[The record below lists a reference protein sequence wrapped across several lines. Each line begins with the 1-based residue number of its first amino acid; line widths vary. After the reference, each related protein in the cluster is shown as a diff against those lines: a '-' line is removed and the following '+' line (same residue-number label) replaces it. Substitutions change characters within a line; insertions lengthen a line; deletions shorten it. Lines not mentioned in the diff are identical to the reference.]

1 MRILSLVIL
10 CLMLSKTVV
19 ASEQIVLGLSQD
31 EVAITANFD
40 GSQILLFGAIQRDAP
55 EPDGKMGVI
64 ITIAGPSKPIAV
76 RKKEKRFGIWVNNQ
90 TVEVDAAPS
99 FYAVATNAPFS
110 EILLDVEDLRNKIS
124 IERAIRSVGAPMH
137 IEDSQSFTEA
147 VIRIRKD
154 QKLYQ
159 LLENKIL
166 VDRNTLFRTAI
177 DMPANLTEG
186 DYFTKIFL
194 TRDGEIVSQFDTT
207 IDVKKVGL
215 ERFLFNLSR
224 QNPLIYGLMSLA
236 IAIFAGWVASSFFR
250 YIRHT

>member
-1 MRILSLVIL
+1 MRIMAFIIILLMFSKNLV
-10 CLMLSKTVV
+10 
-19 ASEQIVLGLSQD
+19 ANEQIVLGLSQD

-40 GSQILLFGAIQRDAP
+40 GSKILLFGAIQRDAP
-55 EPDGKMGVI
+55 QPDGKMGVI

-99 FYAVATNAPFS
+99 FYAVATSAPFT
-110 EILLDVEDLRNKIS
+110 EIVSDVEDLRNKIS
-124 IERAIRSVGAPMH
+124 VERAIRSVGAPMH
-137 IEDSQSFTEA
+137 IQDSQSFTEA

-159 LLENKIL
+159 LLENEIV
-166 VDRNTLFRTAI
+166 VDQSTLFRTSV
-177 DMPANLTEG
+177 E
-186 DYFTKIFL
+186 
-194 TRDGEIVSQFDTT
+194 FDTT

-224 QNPLIYGLMSLA
+224 ENPLIYGLLSLA
-236 IAIFAGWVASSFFR
+236 IAIIAGWVASSFFR

>member
-1 MRILSLVIL
+1 
-10 CLMLSKTVV
+10 MLSKTFFT
-19 ASEQIVLGLSQD
+19 SEQIVLGLSQD
-31 EVAITANFD
+31 EVAKQLILMVLKFFYLVQYSETLLNRTAKW
-40 GSQILLFGAIQRDAP
+40 GL
-55 EPDGKMGVI
+55 
-64 ITIAGPSKPIAV
+64 AGPSKPIAV

-186 DYFTKIFL
+186 DYFTQIFL
-194 TRDGEIVSQFDTT
+194 TRDGKIVSQFDTT

>member
-1 MRILSLVIL
+1 
-10 CLMLSKTVV
+10 MLSKTFV

-31 EVAITANFD
+31 EVAITADFD
-40 GSQILLFGAIQRDAP
+40 GSQILLFGAIRRDAP

-90 TVEVDAAPS
+90 TVEVDSAPS

-124 IERAIRSVGAPMH
+124 IERAIRSVGAPMNK
-137 IEDSQSFTEA
+137 ENYQSFTEA

-159 LLENKIL
+159 LLENEIL
-166 VDRNTLFRTAI
+166 VDQNTLFRTAI

-186 DYFTKIFL
+186 DYFTQIFL
-194 TRDGEIVSQFDTT
+194 TRDGKIVSQFDTK

-215 ERFLFNLSR
+215 ERFLFSLSR
-224 QNPLIYGLMSLA
+224 QNPLMYGLMSLA
-236 IAIFAGWVASSFFR
+236 IAIFAGWMASSFFR

>member
-1 MRILSLVIL
+1 MIIV
-10 CLMLSKTVV
+10 LMLSKTL
-19 ASEQIVLGLSQD
+19 AANEKIVLGLSQD

-40 GSQILLFGAIQRDAP
+40 GSQILLFGAIQREAP
-55 EPDGKMGVI
+55 QPDGKMGVI

-99 FYAVATNAPFS
+99 FYAVATNAPFN

-147 VIRIRKD
+147 VIRIRKE

-159 LLENKIL
+159 LLENEIV
-166 VDRNTLFRTAI
+166 VDQSTLFRTAI

-186 DYFTKIFL
+186 DYFT
-194 TRDGEIVSQFDTT
+194 
-207 IDVKKVGL
+207 
-215 ERFLFNLSR
+215 LS
-224 QNPLIYGLMSLA
+224 LIH
-236 IAIFAGWVASSFFR
+236 I
-250 YIRHT
+250 

>member
-1 MRILSLVIL
+1 MRTLSIMIIV
-10 CLMLSKTVV
+10 LMLSKTL
-19 ASEQIVLGLSQD
+19 AANEKIVLGLSQD

-40 GSQILLFGAIQRDAP
+40 GSQILLFGAIQREAP
-55 EPDGKMGVI
+55 QPDGKMGVI

-99 FYAVATNAPFS
+99 FYAVATNAPFN

-147 VIRIRKD
+147 VIRIRKE

-159 LLENKIL
+159 LLENEIA
-166 VDRNTLFRTAI
+166 VDQSTLFRTAV

-186 DYFTKIFL
+186 DYFTQIFL
-194 TRDGEIVSQFDTT
+194 TRDGKIVSQFETI

-224 QNPLIYGLMSLA
+224 QNPLIYGLLSLA
-236 IAIFAGWVASSFFR
+236 IAIIAGWTASSFFR

>member
-1 MRILSLVIL
+1 
-10 CLMLSKTVV
+10 
-19 ASEQIVLGLSQD
+19 
-31 EVAITANFD
+31 
-40 GSQILLFGAIQRDAP
+40 
-55 EPDGKMGVI
+55 
-64 ITIAGPSKPIAV
+64 
-76 RKKEKRFGIWVNNQ
+76 
-90 TVEVDAAPS
+90 
-99 FYAVATNAPFS
+99 
-110 EILLDVEDLRNKIS
+110 
-124 IERAIRSVGAPMH
+124 MH
-137 IEDSQSFTEA
+137 IENSQSFTEA

-159 LLENKIL
+159 LLENEIL
-166 VDRNTLFRTAI
+166 VDQNTLFRTAI

-194 TRDGEIVSQFDTT
+194 TRDGKIVSQFDTT

>member
-1 MRILSLVIL
+1 
-10 CLMLSKTVV
+10 
-19 ASEQIVLGLSQD
+19 
-31 EVAITANFD
+31 
-40 GSQILLFGAIQRDAP
+40 
-55 EPDGKMGVI
+55 MGII

-90 TVEVDAAPS
+90 AEEVDAAPS
-99 FYAVATNAPFS
+99 FYADATSAPFT
-110 EILLDVEDLRNKIS
+110 EIVSDVEDLLYKIS
-124 IERAIRSVGAPMH
+124 VERAIRSVGAPMH
-137 IEDSQSFTEA
+137 IQDSQSFTEA

-159 LLENKIL
+159 LLENEIV
-166 VDRNTLFRTAI
+166 VDQSTLFRTSV

-186 DYFTKIFL
+186 DYFTRIFL
-194 TRDGEIVSQFDTT
+194 TRVGKIVRQFDTT

-224 QNPLIYGLMSLA
+224 ENPLIYGLLSLA
-236 IAIFAGWVASSFFR
+236 IAIIAGWVASSFFR

>member
-10 CLMLSKTVV
+10 FLMLSKTFV

-40 GSQILLFGAIQRDAP
+40 GSKILLFGAIQRNAP

-137 IEDSQSFTEA
+137 I
-147 VIRIRKD
+147 
-154 QKLYQ
+154 
-159 LLENKIL
+159 
-166 VDRNTLFRTAI
+166 
-177 DMPANLTEG
+177 
-186 DYFTKIFL
+186 
-194 TRDGEIVSQFDTT
+194 
-207 IDVKKVGL
+207 
-215 ERFLFNLSR
+215 
-224 QNPLIYGLMSLA
+224 
-236 IAIFAGWVASSFFR
+236 
-250 YIRHT
+250 